1 MADTLVGDVEIT
13 SDGHGCGDV
22 EPVVMPFEVVF
33 EVLGQRDA
41 VILRGQPVAFG
52 GHVRQHL
59 VLAGYEGA
67 AAVRGQVVEQL
78 ALAAAHPLRAAEAFE
93 VRTADVGQDAVV
105 GLGDR
110 GQQGDFAASAG
121 SHLDHAEPCV
131 AGHGEQRERHADVVV
146 EVTARGVD
154 LEAFGQ
160 HAAHQ
165 LLGRGLA
172 VAARYGEYRDRQ
184 PAAVFAC
191 QLLQC
196 PERVAD
202 QHHTVVGDGCRV
214 VHDGIGRAFFQR
226 LRREAVAVERRAAQ
240 GEEDGISPDVA
251 RVGGD
256 VRVFPENIV

>member
-33 EVLGQRDA
+33 EALGQRDA

-52 GHVRQHL
+52 GHVRQRL
-59 VLAGYEGA
+59 VLAGHEGA
-67 AAVRGQVVEQL
+67 AAVRGQVVEQF

-93 VRTADVGQDAVV
+93 VCTADVGQDAVV

-110 GQQGDFAASAG
+110 GQQGDLAAGAG
-121 SHLDHAEPCV
+121 SHFDHAELRV

-146 EVTARGVD
+146 EVAARGVD

-165 LLGRGLA
+165 FLGRGLA

-191 QLLQC
+191 QLLQR

-202 QHHTVVGDGCRV
+202 QHHTLVGDGCRV
-214 VHDGIGRAFFQR
+214 VHDGIGRAFVQR

-240 GEEDGISPDVA
+240 GEKDGISPDVA
-251 RVGGD
+251 RVCGD